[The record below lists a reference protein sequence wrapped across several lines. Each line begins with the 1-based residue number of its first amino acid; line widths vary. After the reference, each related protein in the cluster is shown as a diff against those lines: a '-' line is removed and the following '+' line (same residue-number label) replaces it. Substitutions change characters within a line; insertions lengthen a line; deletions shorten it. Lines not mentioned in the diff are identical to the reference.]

1 MQHRAERA
9 LVAKVG
15 AFVFAG
21 VLGLPASLPA
31 SGAQVSL
38 SAPAATGSQAAIV
51 AVPFTS
57 GELPLLR
64 DEVRAVV
71 IARAA
76 SEADALAEDPG
87 LARAQSAPV
96 APPPAPVAVAAPA
109 PVVVTAPAPG
119 GSIVLASWYGPGF
132 YGNRTACGLTYTPEV
147 LGVAHLTLPCGSLV
161 TLTSPAGRTL
171 TVPVIDRGPY
181 VAGRTLDLS
190 NATRLALA
198 CSDLCSVRMSIP

>member
-1 MQHRAERA
+1 MQRRVERA

-15 AFVFAG
+15 TFVFAG
-21 VLGLPASLPA
+21 VLGLPVTLPA

-38 SAPAATGSQAAIV
+38 FASAATESQAVSV

-57 GELPLLR
+57 TELPVLR

-71 IARAA
+71 VARAA
-76 SEADALAEDPG
+76 SEADTIAEDSG
-87 LARAQSAPV
+87 SVAAQSAPEIES
-96 APPPAPVAVAAPA
+96 APVAV
-109 PVVVTAPAPG
+109 PG

-132 YGNRTACGLTYTPEV
+132 YGNRTACRLTYTPDL

-161 TLTSPAGRTL
+161 TLTSPAGRTV

-190 NATRLALA
+190 SATKLALA